1 MAGSHSDT
9 VASDGVATSDS
20 GRPVVG
26 IMPYHVA
33 GGRYVRAVS
42 DGAGGV
48 PLLIPALGRDLD
60 LDRLVARLDGLLVTG
75 SPSNVSPDHYGG
87 EPSEPGTLHDPD
99 RDATTLPLIR
109 AALAA
114 GLPLLGICRG
124 LQELN
129 VALGGTLHQR
139 VHELPGKHDHRWNEA
154 DPIDVQYG
162 PAHPVR
168 ILEGGVLA
176 RLLGVGETVVNSLH
190 WQGIDRLAAGLRV
203 EAQAPDDLIEAVS
216 VTAAP
221 AFAVAVQW
229 HPEWGFRE
237 NPASRTLLAAFGV
250 AARTRASHRA
260 RTSGQD
266 AATDQSL
273 GQRQGDR

>member
-1 MAGSHSDT
+1 MLDPRSDNT
-9 VASDGVATSDS
+9 PAPS
-20 GRPVVG
+20 GFARPLVG
-26 IMPYHVA
+26 ITACCRWLSDMPYHVA
-33 GGRYVRAVS
+33 GGKYVRAVS
-42 DGAGGV
+42 EGAHGV

-60 LDRLVARLDGLLVTG
+60 IAQLVARLDGLLVTG
-75 SPSNVSPDHYGG
+75 SPSNVLPDHYGG

-109 AALAA
+109 AALSA
-114 GLPLLGICRG
+114 GLPVLGICRG

-139 VHELPGKHDHRWNEA
+139 VHELPGKHDHRWKDE
-154 DPIDVQYG
+154 DPVEVQYA
-162 PAHPVR
+162 PAHPVQ

-176 RLLGVGETVVNSLH
+176 QVIGIGEIVVNSLH

-216 VTAAP
+216 VPTAP

-229 HPEWGFRE
+229 HPEWSFR
-237 NPASRTLLAAFGV
+237 NDPASRALLAAFGT
-250 AARTRASHRA
+250 AARSRAHLR
-260 RTSGQD
+260 RT
-266 AATDQSL
+266 
-273 GQRQGDR
+273 